1 MRSPG
6 RPRMP
11 TKPPLGF
18 VGGRAVHEGPGGGNP
33 FPQYV
38 YDAVAPALA
47 QRMSVEQMQVDVPAL
62 AGMRRRAVLQLARK
76 VAARG
81 REPGRHGVHRNH
93 VRKVHAHHVNFLLQR
108 MRETGAQVTLD
119 WMRDQLHLY
128 FGVQISR
135 PGLSKALA
143 AHRVCHKKLTKLN
156 KEAFSEFNVELTR
169 RVRLLEPREETRARD
184 EPSPSLTSC
193 IPVSYSNSS

>member
-1 MRSPG
+1 
-6 RPRMP
+6 MP

>member
-1 MRSPG
+1 
-6 RPRMP
+6 MP

-18 VGGRAVHEGPGGGNP
+18 VGGRAVHEGPGGGLP
-33 FPQYV
+33 FPQHM
-38 YDAVAPALA
+38 YDAVAAA
-47 QRMSVEQMQVDVPAL
+47 VEQQMSVPQMQVDVPAL
-62 AGMRRRAVLQLARK
+62 RGMPGKAVLQLAKK

-81 REPGRHGVHRNH
+81 RVPGRHGVHRNH
-93 VRKVHAHHVNFLLQR
+93 ARKVRAYHVNFLLQR

-119 WMRDQLHLY
+119 WMRDQLYLY
-128 FGVQISR
+128 FGVQITR

-193 IPVSYSNSS
+193 IPVSCSNSSSFAGWR

>member
-1 MRSPG
+1 
-6 RPRMP
+6 MP

-18 VGGRAVHEGPGGGNP
+18 VGGRAVHEGPGGGLP
-33 FPQYV
+33 FPQHV
-38 YDAVAPALA
+38 YDAVAAALA
-47 QRMSVEQMQVDVPAL
+47 QQMSVHQMQVDLPAL
-62 AGMRRRAVLQLARK
+62 HGMPRRAVLHLAKK
-76 VAARG
+76 VEAGG
-81 REPGRHGVHRNH
+81 RVPGRHGVHRNH
-93 VRKVHAHHVNFLLQR
+93 RRKVHALHVNFLLQR

-128 FGVQISR
+128 FGVQISK

-143 AHRVCHKKLTKLN
+143 AHNVCHKKLTKLN

-193 IPVSYSNSS
+193 IPVSGSHSS

>member
-1 MRSPG
+1 
-6 RPRMP
+6 MP

-18 VGGRAVHEGPGGGNP
+18 VGGRAVHEGPGGGLP
-33 FPQYV
+33 FPQHM
-38 YDAVAPALA
+38 YDAVAAALA
-47 QRMSVEQMQVDVPAL
+47 QQMSVHQMQVGVPAL
-62 AGMRRRAVLQLARK
+62 RGMSSKAVLQLAKK

-81 REPGRHGVHRNH
+81 RVPGRHGVHRNH
-93 VRKVHAHHVNFLLQR
+93 ARKVHAHHVNFLLQR
-108 MRETGAQVTLD
+108 MRETGAQVTLK
-119 WMRDQLHLY
+119 WMCDQLNMY
-128 FGVQISR
+128 FGVDITV

-143 AHRVCHKKLTKLN
+143 THRVCHKKLTKLN

-193 IPVSYSNSS
+193 IPVSCSNSSSFAGWR

>member
-1 MRSPG
+1 M
-6 RPRMP
+6 
-11 TKPPLGF
+11 
-18 VGGRAVHEGPGGGNP
+18 P

-38 YDAVAPALA
+38 YDAVAAALA
-47 QRMSVEQMQVDVPAL
+47 QQMSVHQMQVGVPAL
-62 AGMRRRAVLQLARK
+62 RGMPGKAVLQLAKK

-81 REPGRHGVHRNH
+81 RVPGRHGVHRNH
-93 VRKVHAHHVNFLLQR
+93 ARKVHAHHVNFLLQR

-169 RVRLLEPREETRARD
+169 RVRLLEPRDARSRRTITISD
-184 EPSPSLTSC
+184 LVHPCLGLA
-193 IPVSYSNSS
+193 

>member
-1 MRSPG
+1 
-6 RPRMP
+6 MP

-33 FPQYV
+33 FPQHM
-38 YDAVAPALA
+38 YDAVAAALA
-47 QRMSVEQMQVDVPAL
+47 QRMSVRDMQVGVPAL
-62 AGMRRRAVLQLARK
+62 RGMPGKAVLQLAKK

-81 REPGRHGVHRNH
+81 RVPGRHGVHRSH
-93 VRKVHAHHVNFLLQR
+93 TRKVHAHHVNFLLQR

-128 FGVQISR
+128 FGVQISK

-143 AHRVCHKKLTKLN
+143 AHNVCHKKLTKLN

-193 IPVSYSNSS
+193 IPVSCSNSSSFAGWR